1 MRSRGSAWVPL
12 AWALLPLVFFA
23 VFFAWPVGSMVGRGL
38 FPGGSPDLSALPEV
52 LGRGR
57 TLRVLGF
64 TVGMALAERHLNAV
78 HGDDLVDHAA
88 GEQRSGYND
97 ERTEHRGHKENC
109 DLSRVGPGKAAD
121 SAEVLAG
128 EHGAVVGAVLIFL
141 AKGSH
146 HGERCHS
153 RLHGPSSLRLEQGR
167 TRAPVPSWATR
178 IGAN

>member
-64 TVGMALAERHLNAV
+64 TVGMALAGTGVLVAV
-78 HGDDLVDHAA
+78 AA
-88 GEQRSGYND
+88 
-97 ERTEHRGHKENC
+97 C
-109 DLSRVGPGKAAD
+109 L
-121 SAEVLAG
+121 
-128 EHGAVVGAVLIFL
+128 
-141 AKGSH
+141 
-146 HGERCHS
+146 
-153 RLHGPSSLRLEQGR
+153 
-167 TRAPVPSWATR
+167 
-178 IGAN
+178 